1 MTIVG
6 IPAGEFAVLVVA
18 ILIAGTLTGIFAGLL
33 GIGGAAI
40 SVPVMYEVFK
50 ALGVADEVRMQLCV
64 GTALALIV
72 PTSIRSYYAHK
83 AKGAVDDNVLRIWAL
98 PIIGGV
104 GIGSVIAYFASAT
117 VFKLLFVV
125 FATLMALKLIF
136 GRESWR
142 IANQLPGTGVTLAV
156 GLGIGVISAL
166 MGIGGGAYSAMFL
179 TLYGV
184 SIHRAVATS
193 SGVGVLISL
202 PGMIG
207 YMIAGWPQQALMPP
221 LSVGYV
227 SFLAVALFAPTS
239 VLAAPY
245 GAKLAHSWPRR
256 RLEVAFAIFL
266 LVVAVRFFASL
277 MGWF

>member
-1 MTIVG
+1 MTILG
-6 IPAGEFAVLVVA
+6 IPASEFAVLVVA

-64 GTALALIV
+64 GTALALIA
-72 PTSIRSYYAHK
+72 PTSIRSYFAHR
-83 AKGAVDDNVLRIWAL
+83 AKGAVDDKVLKIWAL

-104 GIGSVIAYFASAT
+104 GIGSFIAYFASSTA
-117 VFKLLFVV
+117 FKLLFVF
-125 FATLMALKLIF
+125 FATLMALKLLF
-136 GRESWR
+136 GHESWR
-142 IANQLPGTGVTLAV
+142 ISDRLPGTALTAVV
-156 GLGIGVISAL
+156 GLAIGMISAL
-166 MGIGGGAYSAMFL
+166 MGIGGGAYSALFL

-202 PGMIG
+202 PGVIG

-227 SFLAVALFAPTS
+227 SFLAVLLFAPTS

-245 GAKLAHSWPRR
+245 GARLAHSWPRR
-256 RLEVAFAIFL
+256 RLEIAFAIFL
-266 LVVAVRFFASL
+266 LIVAVRFFASL

>member
-1 MTIVG
+1 
-6 IPAGEFAVLVVA
+6 
-18 ILIAGTLTGIFAGLL
+18 
-33 GIGGAAI
+33 
-40 SVPVMYEVFK
+40 
-50 ALGVADEVRMQLCV
+50 MQLCV

-72 PTSIRSYYAHK
+72 PTSIRSYYAHR
-83 AKGAVDDNVLRIWAL
+83 AKGAVDDKVLRIWAL

-104 GIGSVIAYFASAT
+104 VIGSVIAYFASGT

-125 FATLMALKLIF
+125 FAALMAIKLIF
-136 GRESWR
+136 GRENWK
-142 IANQLPGTGVTLAV
+142 IADQLPGTATTATA

-184 SIHRAVATS
+184 NIHRAVATS
-193 SGVGVLISL
+193 SGVGVLISI
-202 PGMIG
+202 PGIIG

-227 SFLAVALFAPTS
+227 SFLAAALFAPPS

-256 RLEVAFAIFL
+256 RLELAFAVFL
-266 LVVAVRFFASL
+266 LVVSFRFLASL

>member
-1 MTIVG
+1 MTILG
-6 IPAGEFAVLVVA
+6 IPAGEFAVLVAA
-18 ILIAGTLTGIFAGLL
+18 IVIAGTLTGIFAGLL

-50 ALGVADEVRMQLCV
+50 ALGVADEIRMQLCV

-72 PTSIRSYYAHK
+72 PTSIRSYFAHR
-83 AKGAVDDNVLRIWAL
+83 AKGAVDDDILKIWAL
-98 PIIGGV
+98 PISGGV
-104 GIGSVIAYFASAT
+104 AIGAFIAYFASAT
-117 VFKLLFVV
+117 FFKLLFVV
-125 FATLMALKLIF
+125 FASLMALKLLF

-142 IANQLPGTGVTLAV
+142 IANKLPGTGLTAAV
-156 GLGIGVISAL
+156 GLAIGVISAL
-166 MGIGGGAYSAMFL
+166 MGIGGGAYSVMFL

-202 PGMIG
+202 PGIVG

-227 SFLAVALFAPTS
+227 SFLAVLLFAPTS

-256 RLEVAFAIFL
+256 RLEAAFAIFL
-266 LVVAVRFFASL
+266 LIVAVRFFASL
-277 MGWF
+277 MNWF

>member
-1 MTIVG
+1 MTILG
-6 IPAGEFAVLVVA
+6 IPAGEFAVLAGA

-40 SVPVMYEVFK
+40 SVPVMYEVFRV
-50 ALGVADEVRMQLCV
+50 LGVADEVRMQLCV

-72 PTSIRSYYAHK
+72 PTSIRSYFAHK

-104 GIGSVIAYFASAT
+104 GIGSVIAYFASST

-136 GRESWR
+136 GRENWR
-142 IANQLPGTGVTLAV
+142 IGDQLPGTLTISIV
-156 GLGIGVISAL
+156 GLAIGVISAL
-166 MGIGGGAYSAMFL
+166 MGIGGGAYSALFL

-202 PGMIG
+202 PGVIG

-245 GAKLAHSWPRR
+245 GAKLAHSWSRR
-256 RLEVAFAIFL
+256 RLEIAFAIFL
-266 LVVAVRFFASL
+266 LIVAVRFFASL

>member
-1 MTIVG
+1 MTILG
-6 IPAGEFAVLVVA
+6 IPAGEFAVLVGA

-40 SVPVMYEVFK
+40 SVPVMYEVFRI
-50 ALGVADEVRMQLCV
+50 LGVADEVRIQLCV

-72 PTSIRSYYAHK
+72 PTSIRAYYAHK
-83 AKGAVDDNVLRIWAL
+83 AKGAVDDTVLKIWAL

-104 GIGSVIAYFASAT
+104 AIGSFIAYFASAA
-117 VFKLLFVV
+117 VFKWLFVV
-125 FATLMALKLIF
+125 FATLMALRLLL

-142 IANQLPGTGVTLAV
+142 IADQLPGTPAIAVV

-166 MGIGGGAYSAMFL
+166 MGIGGGAYSALFL

-202 PGMIG
+202 PGVVG

-256 RLEVAFAIFL
+256 RLEAAFGIFL
-266 LVVAVRFFASL
+266 LIVAFRFLASL

>member
-1 MTIVG
+1 MTLLG
-6 IPAGEFAVLVVA
+6 IPAGELAVLVIA
-18 ILIAGTLTGIFAGLL
+18 IMIAGALTGIFAGLL

-40 SVPVMYEVFK
+40 SVPVMYEVFR

-72 PTSIRSYYAHK
+72 PTSIRSYYAHR
-83 AKGAVDDNVLRIWAL
+83 AKGAVDDRVLKIWAL

-104 GIGSVIAYFASAT
+104 VIGSFIAYFASST

-125 FATLMALKLIF
+125 FAALMAFKLIF

-142 IANQLPGTGVTLAV
+142 IADQLPGV
-156 GLGIGVISAL
+156 GLTATVGVGIGIISAL

-202 PGMIG
+202 PGVIG

-227 SFLAVALFAPTS
+227 SFLAAALFAPVS

-256 RLEVAFAIFL
+256 RLELAFAVFL
-266 LVVAVRFFASL
+266 LVVSFRFLASL
-277 MGWF
+277 LGWF

>member
-1 MTIVG
+1 MMILG
-6 IPAGEFAVLVVA
+6 IPASEFAVLVVA
-18 ILIAGTLTGIFAGLL
+18 ILIAGALTGIFAGLL

-72 PTSIRSYYAHK
+72 PTSIRSYFAHR
-83 AKGAVDDNVLRIWAL
+83 AKGAVDDRILKIWAL

-104 GIGSVIAYFASAT
+104 LIGSFIAYFASAE
-117 VFKLLFVV
+117 VFKLLFVA
-125 FATLMALKLIF
+125 FASLMAMKLLF

-142 IANQLPGTGVTLAV
+142 LGNELPGIGVTAAV
-156 GLGIGVISAL
+156 GLVIGIISAL
-166 MGIGGGAYSAMFL
+166 MGIGGGAYSVLFL

-202 PGMIG
+202 PGVIG

-227 SFLAVALFAPTS
+227 SFLAVALFAPVS

-245 GAKLAHSWPRR
+245 GARMAHSWPRR

>member
-1 MTIVG
+1 MTILG
-6 IPAGEFAVLVVA
+6 IPASEFAVLVVA

-50 ALGVADEVRMQLCV
+50 VLGVADEVRMQLCV

-83 AKGAVDDNVLRIWAL
+83 AKGAVDDKVLKIWAL
-98 PIIGGV
+98 PIVGGV
-104 GIGSVIAYFASAT
+104 GIGSVVAYFASAT

-136 GRESWR
+136 GRENWR
-142 IANQLPGTGVTLAV
+142 IADQLPGAGVTATV

-202 PGMIG
+202 PGIIG

-227 SFLAVALFAPTS
+227 SFLAVLLFAPTS

-256 RLEVAFAIFL
+256 RLEVAFAVFL
-266 LVVAVRFFASL
+266 LIVAARFFASL
-277 MGWF
+277 MNWF

>member
-1 MTIVG
+1 MTILG
-6 IPAGEFAVLVVA
+6 IPAGEFAVLVGA

-40 SVPVMYEVFK
+40 SVPVMYEVFRV
-50 ALGVADEVRMQLCV
+50 LGVPDEVRIQLCV

-83 AKGAVDDNVLRIWAL
+83 AKGAVDDNVLKIWAL

-104 GIGSVIAYFASAT
+104 CIGSFVAYFASAT
-117 VFKLLFVV
+117 VFKWLFVV
-125 FATLMALKLIF
+125 FATLMALRLLL

-142 IANQLPGTGVTLAV
+142 LGDQLPSTTVIAVV
-156 GLGIGVISAL
+156 GLGIGAISAL
-166 MGIGGGAYSAMFL
+166 MGIGGGAYSALFL

-202 PGMIG
+202 PGIIG

-266 LVVAVRFFASL
+266 LIVAVRFFASL

>member
-1 MTIVG
+1 MTFFG
-6 IPAGEFAVLVVA
+6 IPAGDFAILVVA

-40 SVPVMYEVFK
+40 SVPVMYEVFRV
-50 ALGVADEVRMQLCV
+50 LGVADEVRMQLCV

-72 PTSIRSYYAHK
+72 PTSIRSYYAHR
-83 AKGAVDDNVLRIWAL
+83 ARGAVDDRVLKIWAL

-104 GIGSVIAYFASAT
+104 CIGSFIAYFASST

-125 FATLMALKLIF
+125 FAALVALKLIF
-136 GRESWR
+136 GRENWK
-142 IANQLPGTGVTLAV
+142 IADQLPGTATTATA

-184 SIHRAVATS
+184 NIHRAVATS
-193 SGVGVLISL
+193 SGVGVLISI
-202 PGMIG
+202 PGIIG

-227 SFLAVALFAPTS
+227 SFLAAALFAPPS

-256 RLEVAFAIFL
+256 RLEIAFAVFL
-266 LVVAVRFFASL
+266 LVVSFRFLASL

>member
-1 MTIVG
+1 MTVLG
-6 IPAGEFAVLVVA
+6 IPAGEFAVLVAA
-18 ILIAGTLTGIFAGLL
+18 IVIAGTLTGIFAGLL

-50 ALGVADEVRMQLCV
+50 ALGVADEIRMQLCV

-72 PTSIRSYYAHK
+72 PTSLRSYFAHK
-83 AKGAVDDNVLRIWAL
+83 AKGAVDDELLKTWAF
-98 PIIGGV
+98 PIVGGV
-104 GIGSVIAYFASAT
+104 AIGSFIAYFASST
-117 VFKLLFVV
+117 VFKLIFVV
-125 FATLMALKLIF
+125 FATLMALKLFF
-136 GRESWR
+136 GRENWR
-142 IANQLPGTGVTLAV
+142 IADQLPGKGVTVAV
-156 GLGIGVISAL
+156 GLAIGIVSAL
-166 MGIGGGAYSAMFL
+166 MGIGGGAYAVLFL

-184 SIHRAVATS
+184 SIHRAVSTS

-202 PGMIG
+202 PGVIG

-227 SFLAVALFAPTS
+227 SFLAVLLFAPTS

-256 RLEVAFAIFL
+256 RLEVAFGGFL
-266 LVVAVRFFASL
+266 LIVAVRFFASL
-277 MGWF
+277 MDWF

>member
-1 MTIVG
+1 MTILG
-6 IPAGEFAVLVVA
+6 IPASEFAVLVGA

-40 SVPVMYEVFK
+40 SVPVMYEVFRVV
-50 ALGVADEVRMQLCV
+50 GVADEVRMQLCV

-83 AKGAVDDNVLRIWAL
+83 AKGAVDDNVLKIWAL

-104 GIGSVIAYFASAT
+104 GIGSFIAYFASAT

-136 GRESWR
+136 GRENWR
-142 IANQLPGTGVTLAV
+142 IADQLPGTLTTAIVGVA
-156 GLGIGVISAL
+156 IGVISAL
-166 MGIGGGAYSAMFL
+166 MGIGGGAYSALFL

-202 PGMIG
+202 PGVIG

-227 SFLAVALFAPTS
+227 SFLAVALFAPAS

-256 RLEVAFAIFL
+256 RLEVAFALFL
-266 LVVAVRFFASL
+266 LIVAFRFFASL

>member
-1 MTIVG
+1 MTFLGV
-6 IPAGEFAVLVVA
+6 PAGDFAFLVVA
-18 ILIAGTLTGIFAGLL
+18 ILVAGTLTGIFAGLL

-40 SVPVMYEVFK
+40 SVPVMYEVFRV
-50 ALGVADEVRMQLCV
+50 LGVADEVRMQLCV

-72 PTSIRSYYAHK
+72 PTSIRSYYAHR
-83 AKGAVDDNVLRIWAL
+83 AKGAVDDRILKIWAL
-98 PIIGGV
+98 PIIAGV
-104 GIGSVIAYFASAT
+104 AIGSFIAYFASST

-125 FATLMALKLIF
+125 FAALMAFRLIF
-136 GRESWR
+136 GRENWK
-142 IANQLPGTGVTLAV
+142 IADQLPGTATTATA

-193 SGVGVLISL
+193 SGVGVLISI
-202 PGMIG
+202 PGIIG

-227 SFLAVALFAPTS
+227 SFLAAALFAPPS

-256 RLEVAFAIFL
+256 RLEYAFAIFL
-266 LVVAVRFFASL
+266 LVISFRFFASL

>member
-1 MTIVG
+1 MTILG
-6 IPAGEFAVLVVA
+6 IPASEFAVLVVA

-83 AKGAVDDNVLRIWAL
+83 AKGAVDDRVLKIWAL

-104 GIGSVIAYFASAT
+104 GIGSIIAYFASAT
-117 VFKLLFVV
+117 VFKLLFVF

-142 IANQLPGTGVTLAV
+142 ISDQLPGTPVIATV
-156 GLGIGVISAL
+156 GLAIGVISAL
-166 MGIGGGAYSAMFL
+166 MGIGGGAYSALFL

-202 PGMIG
+202 PGIIG

-227 SFLAVALFAPTS
+227 SFLAVLLFAPTS

-266 LVVAVRFFASL
+266 LIVAVRFFASL

>member
-6 IPAGEFAVLVVA
+6 IPASEFAVLVVA

-202 PGMIG
+202 PGMVG

>member
-1 MTIVG
+1 MMILG
-6 IPAGEFAVLVVA
+6 IPASEFAVLVGA
-18 ILIAGTLTGIFAGLL
+18 ILIAGALTGIFAGLL

-72 PTSIRSYYAHK
+72 PTSIRSYFAHR
-83 AKGAVDDNVLRIWAL
+83 ARGAVDESVLKIWAL

-104 GIGSVIAYFASAT
+104 AIGSFIAYFASAE
-117 VFKLLFVV
+117 VFKLLFVA
-125 FATLMALKLIF
+125 FASLMAIKLLF

-142 IANQLPGTGVTLAV
+142 LGNELPGTGLTAAV
-156 GLGIGVISAL
+156 GFVIGVISAL
-166 MGIGGGAYSAMFL
+166 MGIGGGAYSALFL

-193 SGVGVLISL
+193 SGVGVLISV
-202 PGMIG
+202 PGVIG

-227 SFLAVALFAPTS
+227 SFLAVALFAPVS

-245 GAKLAHSWPRR
+245 GAKMAHSWPRR
-256 RLEVAFAIFL
+256 RLEVAFALFL
-266 LVVAVRFFASL
+266 LIVSVRFFTSL

>member
-1 MTIVG
+1 MTILG
-6 IPAGEFAVLVVA
+6 IPASEFAVLVVA
-18 ILIAGTLTGIFAGLL
+18 IVVAGTLTGIFAGLL

-72 PTSIRSYYAHK
+72 PTSIRSYFAHK
-83 AKGAVDDNVLRIWAL
+83 AKGAVDDKVLRIWAL

-104 GIGSVIAYFASAT
+104 GIGSVIAYFASST

-125 FATLMALKLIF
+125 FATLMALKLLF
-136 GRESWR
+136 GRENWR
-142 IANQLPGTGVTLAV
+142 IAGQLPGTALTAVVGVA
-156 GLGIGVISAL
+156 IGVISAL

-202 PGMIG
+202 PGMVG

-266 LVVAVRFFASL
+266 LIVAVRFFASL
-277 MGWF
+277 MNWF

>member
-1 MTIVG
+1 
-6 IPAGEFAVLVVA
+6 
-18 ILIAGTLTGIFAGLL
+18 
-33 GIGGAAI
+33 
-40 SVPVMYEVFK
+40 
-50 ALGVADEVRMQLCV
+50 
-64 GTALALIV
+64 
-72 PTSIRSYYAHK
+72 
-83 AKGAVDDNVLRIWAL
+83 
-98 PIIGGV
+98 
-104 GIGSVIAYFASAT
+104 
-117 VFKLLFVV
+117 
-125 FATLMALKLIF
+125 
-136 GRESWR
+136 
-142 IANQLPGTGVTLAV
+142 
-156 GLGIGVISAL
+156 
-166 MGIGGGAYSAMFL
+166 MFL

-202 PGMIG
+202 PGMVG

-266 LVVAVRFFASL
+266 LIVAVRFFASL
-277 MGWF
+277 MNWF

>member
-1 MTIVG
+1 MMILG
-6 IPAGEFAVLVVA
+6 IPASEFAILVCS
-18 ILIAGTLTGIFAGLL
+18 ILIAGALTGIFAGLL

-72 PTSIRSYYAHK
+72 PTSIRSYFAHR
-83 AKGAVDDNVLRIWAL
+83 ARGGVDDRILKVWAL
-98 PIIGGV
+98 PIIAGV
-104 GIGSVIAYFASAT
+104 LIGSIIAYFASAEA
-117 VFKLLFVV
+117 FKLLFVV
-125 FATLMALKLIF
+125 FASLMAMKLLF

-142 IANQLPGTGVTLAV
+142 IANELPGTALTVVV
-156 GLGIGVISAL
+156 GLVIGVISAL
-166 MGIGGGAYSAMFL
+166 MGIGGGAYSVLFL

-202 PGMIG
+202 PGVIG
-207 YMIAGWPQQALMPP
+207 YMIAGWPKQALMPP

-227 SFLAVALFAPTS
+227 SFLAVALFAPVS

-245 GAKLAHSWPRR
+245 GARMAHSWPRR
-256 RLEVAFAIFL
+256 RLEVAFALFL
-266 LVVAVRFFASL
+266 LVVAARFFASL

>member
-1 MTIVG
+1 MTILG
-6 IPAGEFAVLVVA
+6 IPAGEFAVLVGA

-40 SVPVMYEVFK
+40 SVPVMYEVFRV
-50 ALGVADEVRMQLCV
+50 LGVADEVRMQLCV

-83 AKGAVDDNVLRIWAL
+83 AKGAVDGNVLKIWAL

-104 GIGSVIAYFASAT
+104 GIGSFIAYFASST

-136 GRESWR
+136 GRENWR
-142 IANQLPGTGVTLAV
+142 IANQLPGTWTIAIVGVA
-156 GLGIGVISAL
+156 IGVISAL
-166 MGIGGGAYSAMFL
+166 MGIGGGAYSALFL

-202 PGMIG
+202 PGVIG

-256 RLEVAFAIFL
+256 RLEVAFALFL
-266 LVVAVRFFASL
+266 LIVAFRFFASL

>member
-1 MTIVG
+1 MTILG
-6 IPAGEFAVLVVA
+6 IPAGEFAVLVAA
-18 ILIAGTLTGIFAGLL
+18 IVIAGTLTGIFAGLL

-50 ALGVADEVRMQLCV
+50 ALGVADEIRMQLCV

-72 PTSIRSYYAHK
+72 PTSIRSYFAHR
-83 AKGAVDDNVLRIWAL
+83 AKGAVDDDILKIWAL

-104 GIGSVIAYFASAT
+104 AIGAFIAYFASAT
-117 VFKLLFVV
+117 FFKLLFVV
-125 FATLMALKLIF
+125 FASLMALKLLF

-142 IANQLPGTGVTLAV
+142 IANKLPGTGLTAAV
-156 GLGIGVISAL
+156 GLAIGVISAL
-166 MGIGGGAYSAMFL
+166 MGIGGGAYSVMFL

-202 PGMIG
+202 PGIVG

-227 SFLAVALFAPTS
+227 SFLAVLLFAPTS

-266 LVVAVRFFASL
+266 LIVAVRFFASL
-277 MGWF
+277 MNWF

>member
-1 MTIVG
+1 MTILG
-6 IPAGEFAVLVVA
+6 IPAGELAVLVGA

-72 PTSIRSYYAHK
+72 PTSIRSYFAHR
-83 AKGAVDDNVLRIWAL
+83 AKGMVDDEVLKIWAL
-98 PIIGGV
+98 PIIAGV
-104 GIGSVIAYFASAT
+104 VIGSFIAYFASAT
-117 VFKLLFVV
+117 VFKLIFVV
-125 FATLMALKLIF
+125 FATLMAFKLFF

-142 IANQLPGTGVTLAV
+142 IADLLPGKGVTAAV
-156 GLGIGVISAL
+156 GLAIGVVSAL
-166 MGIGGGAYSAMFL
+166 MGIGGGAYAVLFL

-184 SIHRAVATS
+184 SIHRAVSTS
-193 SGVGVLISL
+193 AGVGVLISF
-202 PGMIG
+202 PGVIG
-207 YMIAGWPQQALMPP
+207 YMIAGWPQQALMSP
-221 LSVGYV
+221 LSIGYV
-227 SFLAVALFAPTS
+227 SLLAVAVFAPMS

-245 GAKLAHSWPRR
+245 GARMAHAWPRR
-256 RLEVAFAIFL
+256 RLEVAFGVFL
-266 LVVAVRFFASL
+266 MVVAIRFFASL

>member
-1 MTIVG
+1 MTVLG
-6 IPAGEFAVLVVA
+6 IPAGEFAVLIGA
-18 ILIAGTLTGIFAGLL
+18 ILVAGTLTGIFAGLL

-40 SVPVMYEVFK
+40 SVPVMYEVFR
-50 ALGVADEVRMQLCV
+50 ALGVADDVRIQLCV

-83 AKGAVDDNVLRIWAL
+83 AKGAVDDNVLKIWAL
-98 PIIGGV
+98 PIVCGV
-104 GIGSVIAYFASAT
+104 GIGSFIAYFASAT

-125 FATLMALKLIF
+125 FASLMALRLLL

-142 IANQLPGTGVTLAV
+142 IADQLPGTGVIAIV

-166 MGIGGGAYSAMFL
+166 MGIGGGAYSALFL

-202 PGMIG
+202 PGVIG

-256 RLEVAFAIFL
+256 RLEIAFAVFLLIVAF
-266 LVVAVRFFASL
+266 RFFASL

>member
-1 MTIVG
+1 MTILG
-6 IPAGEFAVLVVA
+6 IPAAEFAVLIGA
-18 ILIAGTLTGIFAGLL
+18 ILVAGTLTGIFAGLL

-40 SVPVMYEVFK
+40 SVPVMYEVFRV
-50 ALGVADEVRMQLCV
+50 LGVADEVRIQLCV

-83 AKGAVDDNVLRIWAL
+83 AKGAVDQDVLRIWAL

-104 GIGSVIAYFASAT
+104 AIGSFIAYFASAT

-125 FATLMALKLIF
+125 FASLMALRLLL

-142 IANQLPGTGVTLAV
+142 LGDQLPSTTVIAVV

-166 MGIGGGAYSAMFL
+166 MGIGGGAYSALFL

-202 PGMIG
+202 PGVFG

-266 LVVAVRFFASL
+266 LIVAARFFASL

>member
-1 MTIVG
+1 MTFFGV
-6 IPAGEFAVLVVA
+6 PAGDFAFLVVA
-18 ILIAGTLTGIFAGLL
+18 ILVAGTLTGIFAGLL

-40 SVPVMYEVFK
+40 SVPVMYEVFRV
-50 ALGVADEVRMQLCV
+50 LGVADEVRMQLCV

-72 PTSIRSYYAHK
+72 PTSIRSYYAHR
-83 AKGAVDDNVLRIWAL
+83 AKGAVDDRILKIWAL
-98 PIIGGV
+98 PIIAGV
-104 GIGSVIAYFASAT
+104 AIGSFVAYFASST

-125 FATLMALKLIF
+125 FAALMAFRLIF
-136 GRESWR
+136 GRESWK
-142 IANQLPGTGVTLAV
+142 IADQLPGTATTATA

-193 SGVGVLISL
+193 SGVGVLISI
-202 PGMIG
+202 PGIIG

-227 SFLAVALFAPTS
+227 SFLAAALFAPPS

-256 RLEVAFAIFL
+256 RLEYAFAIFL
-266 LVVAVRFFASL
+266 LVISFRFFASL

>member
-1 MTIVG
+1 MTIIG
-6 IPAGEFAVLVVA
+6 IPAGEFAVLVGA

-83 AKGAVDDNVLRIWAL
+83 AKGAVDEGVLKVWAL

-104 GIGSVIAYFASAT
+104 GIGSVIAYFASST

-136 GRESWR
+136 GRENWR
-142 IANQLPGTGVTLAV
+142 IADQLPGTLTIAIV
-156 GLGIGVISAL
+156 GLAIGVISAL
-166 MGIGGGAYSAMFL
+166 MGIGGGAYSALFL

-202 PGMIG
+202 PGIIG

-266 LVVAVRFFASL
+266 LIVAIRFFASL

>member
-1 MTIVG
+1 M
-6 IPAGEFAVLVVA
+6 AMR
-18 ILIAGTLTGIFAGLL
+18 LL
-33 GIGGAAI
+33 
-40 SVPVMYEVFK
+40 
-50 ALGVADEVRMQLCV
+50 
-64 GTALALIV
+64 
-72 PTSIRSYYAHK
+72 
-83 AKGAVDDNVLRIWAL
+83 
-98 PIIGGV
+98 
-104 GIGSVIAYFASAT
+104 
-117 VFKLLFVV
+117 
-125 FATLMALKLIF
+125 F
-136 GRESWR
+136 GRENWR
-142 IANQLPGTGVTLAV
+142 IADQLPGTPVIAVV

-166 MGIGGGAYSAMFL
+166 MGIGGGAYSALFL

-202 PGMIG
+202 PGVIG

-256 RLEVAFAIFL
+256 RLEVAFGIFL
-266 LVVAVRFFASL
+266 LIVAFRFLASL
-277 MGWF
+277 MNWF

>member
-1 MTIVG
+1 MTILG
-6 IPAGEFAVLVVA
+6 IPAGEFAVLVGA

-40 SVPVMYEVFK
+40 SVPVMYEVFRV
-50 ALGVADEVRMQLCV
+50 LGVADEVRMQLCV

-83 AKGAVDDNVLRIWAL
+83 AKGAVDDNLLRIWAL

-104 GIGSVIAYFASAT
+104 GIGSVIAYFASST
-117 VFKLLFVV
+117 VFKLLFVI

-136 GRESWR
+136 GRENWR
-142 IANQLPGTGVTLAV
+142 IADQLPGTLTIAVV
-156 GLGIGVISAL
+156 GLAIGVISAL
-166 MGIGGGAYSAMFL
+166 MGIGGGAYSALFL

-202 PGMIG
+202 PGVIG

-266 LVVAVRFFASL
+266 LIVAVRFFASL

>member
-1 MTIVG
+1 MTILG
-6 IPAGEFAVLVVA
+6 IPAGELAVLVGA

-72 PTSIRSYYAHK
+72 PTSIRSYFAHR
-83 AKGAVDDNVLRIWAL
+83 AKGMVDDEVLKIWAL
-98 PIIGGV
+98 PIIAGV
-104 GIGSVIAYFASAT
+104 VIGSFIAYFASAT
-117 VFKLLFVV
+117 VFKLIFVV
-125 FATLMALKLIF
+125 FATLMAFKLFF

-142 IANQLPGTGVTLAV
+142 IADLLPGKGVTAAV
-156 GLGIGVISAL
+156 GLAIGVVSAL
-166 MGIGGGAYSAMFL
+166 MGIGGGAYAVLFL

-184 SIHRAVATS
+184 SIHRAVSTS
-193 SGVGVLISL
+193 AGVGVLISI
-202 PGMIG
+202 PGVIG

-227 SFLAVALFAPTS
+227 SFLSVALIAPVS

-245 GAKLAHSWPRR
+245 GARMGHSWPRR
-256 RLEVAFAIFL
+256 RLEVAFGVFL
-266 LVVAVRFFASL
+266 MVVAIRFFASL

>member
-1 MTIVG
+1 MMILG
-6 IPAGEFAVLVVA
+6 IPASEFAVLVVA
-18 ILIAGTLTGIFAGLL
+18 ILIAGALTGIFAGLL

-50 ALGVADEVRMQLCV
+50 ARGVADEVRMQLCV

-72 PTSIRSYYAHK
+72 PTSIRSYFAHR
-83 AKGAVDDNVLRIWAL
+83 ARGAVDDRILKIWAL

-104 GIGSVIAYFASAT
+104 LIGSFIAYFASAE
-117 VFKLLFVV
+117 VFKLLFVA
-125 FATLMALKLIF
+125 FASLMAMKLLF

-142 IANQLPGTGVTLAV
+142 LGNELPGIGVTAAV
-156 GLGIGVISAL
+156 GLVIGIISAL
-166 MGIGGGAYSAMFL
+166 MGIGGGAYSVLFL

-202 PGMIG
+202 PGVIG

-227 SFLAVALFAPTS
+227 SFLAVALFAPVS

-245 GAKLAHSWPRR
+245 GARMAHSWPRR

-266 LVVAVRFFASL
+266 LVVAARFFASL

>member
-1 MTIVG
+1 MTILG
-6 IPAGEFAVLVVA
+6 IPAGELAVLVGA

-83 AKGAVDDNVLRIWAL
+83 AKGAVDDKVLKIWAL

-104 GIGSVIAYFASAT
+104 GIGSFIAYFASSTA
-117 VFKLLFVV
+117 FKLLFVF
-125 FATLMALKLIF
+125 FATLMALKLLF

-142 IANQLPGTGVTLAV
+142 IADELPGTALTASV
-156 GLGIGVISAL
+156 GLAIGVISAL
-166 MGIGGGAYSAMFL
+166 MGIGGGAYSALFL

-202 PGMIG
+202 PGVIG

-227 SFLAVALFAPTS
+227 SFLAVLLFAPTS

-266 LVVAVRFFASL
+266 LIVAVRFFASL

>member
-1 MTIVG
+1 MTILG
-6 IPAGEFAVLVVA
+6 IPASEFAVLAGA
-18 ILIAGTLTGIFAGLL
+18 IIVAGTLTGIFAGLL

-50 ALGVADEVRMQLCV
+50 ALGVADDVRMQLCV

-83 AKGAVDDNVLRIWAL
+83 ARGAVDDNVLRVWAL
-98 PIIGGV
+98 PVIGGV
-104 GIGSVIAYFASAT
+104 VVGSFIAYFASAT
-117 VFKLLFVV
+117 VFKLLFVG
-125 FATLMALKLIF
+125 FASLMAMKLLF

-142 IANQLPGTGVTLAV
+142 LGDQLPGTGVTVGV
-156 GLGIGVISAL
+156 GLAIGVISAL

-193 SGVGVLISL
+193 SGVGVLISI
-202 PGMIG
+202 PGVIG

-227 SFLAVALFAPTS
+227 SFLAVLLFAPTS

-245 GAKLAHSWPRR
+245 GAKLAHSWSRR
-256 RLEVAFAIFL
+256 KLEVAFAVFL
-266 LVVAVRFFASL
+266 LIVAGRFFASL
-277 MGWF
+277 MNWF

>member
-1 MTIVG
+1 MTILG
-6 IPAGEFAVLVVA
+6 IPASEFAVLVVA

-83 AKGAVDDNVLRIWAL
+83 AKGAVDDKVLKIWAL
-98 PIIGGV
+98 PIVGGV

-136 GRESWR
+136 GRENWR
-142 IANQLPGTGVTLAV
+142 IADQLPGAGVTATV

-202 PGMIG
+202 PGIIG

-227 SFLAVALFAPTS
+227 SFLAVLLFAPTS

-256 RLEVAFAIFL
+256 RLEVAFAVFL
-266 LVVAVRFFASL
+266 LIVAARFFASL
-277 MGWF
+277 MNWF